1 MSVTSM
7 LLEQAHVIVDILG
20 WCHDTL
26 GAQAPS
32 KGFLPSRP
40 ARRLSAVHDAWRFT
54 LVIRVHQAPGGKFGE
69 NSPHL
74 LGNIEEGKS
83 KKKSLAAE

>member
-40 ARRLSAVHDAWRFT
+40 ARHLSAVHDA
-54 LVIRVHQAPGGKFGE
+54 
-69 NSPHL
+69 
-74 LGNIEEGKS
+74 
-83 KKKSLAAE
+83 